1 MIKWILLSIVLV
13 CGCTA
18 PRQQMLKVDVY
29 MHNVEVYDSKISG
42 NGNVAVSYSSVW

>member
-1 MIKWILLSIVLV
+1 MNRCILILIVLAS
-13 CGCTA
+13 GCTA

-29 MHNVEVYDSKISG
+29 MHNVDIYDSKVYG

>member
-1 MIKWILLSIVLV
+1 MIKWILILV
-13 CGCTA
+13 FLACGCAA

-29 MHNVEVYDSKISG
+29 MHNVDIYDSKLSG